1 VTPEQIQQLLDA
13 LQAQGGAVGDLR
25 DQLQGLT
32 DAQLELARV
41 QSDAADAA
49 RDKAN
54 AVIQQEIEYRRGATA
69 ALDVHEAA
77 TRRAMAATTDLNEI
91 HQAEIDLLDLEIER
105 NQLLSKEM
113 GSNTVEI
120 QKNIAALKERK
131 KELTK
136 KKKASDELKKSTD
149 SLSKSLSSML
159 SGTAPDIDSIL
170 NPDKIM
176 GSIRDFKKLSKSAG
190 GAGAALKQMGM
201 KAAAGAALALAVNI
215 LKLAKDLG
223 DGEAAFIRA
232 TNASDAFARTI
243 TTTYQEGRKFAA
255 TSEDMFAAA
264 TSLTRGFTDFTLQSA
279 EAKKM
284 ITINTAALN
293 KMGLSNEAVAG
304 SLQLMTKSFGMT
316 GKQGVKELA
325 NLEKFATNL
334 GVPLEKLGSD
344 ALASGGDLAKLGDN
358 GMEAFKGLAKTMKVT
373 GLEMNKILNLT
384 RQFDTFEGAARQAGK
399 LNAALGGN
407 FVNAMDLMMETDPA
421 ARFGQIRDAILD
433 TGLSFDEMSYY
444 QRLFYT
450 DALGL
455 GDVSDLAAVLSGDME
470 SVTDET
476 MKSSQELA
484 KLRDRAR
491 ETASFQE
498 KLNAIFAQMIPIL
511 TPLIDAFSGLLKIVS
526 DNITV
531 FKILTGVLVGLGTGG
546 PIGAIIGGIAMLM
559 SSIETG
565 NDNVSLLG
573 ELFAGF
579 IYPFKLVGGLFSSIA
594 EKVRE
599 FFGSMEPETLQTIGK
614 VMKALGFIIG
624 TVLLVKLAALAA
636 PLLGIGKLFGLLI
649 AKLPLLSGLVF
660 TVGSKLAALGKVG
673 TFIVTNFTTIIGVIT
688 GVIGVFSGLADKL
701 FKEQY
706 ASNFLEGIIKIGSSI
721 GSLASNFVELFNPI
735 ELATKAFN
743 SLGKMFS
750 TIIGGINSF
759 FTALTQP
766 EAAANLEK
774 IGDTIKGIPTRKNVE
789 FVASM
794 AAAAGTAAIGATT
807 SKVVGTGRV
816 AGGAAA
822 SAIGTQNNNQNT
834 TNIQAANSQPQE
846 VTVNFM
852 LDRDLLAKQVV
863 KINGESA
870 QGAITGRGSTR

>member
-1 VTPEQIQQLLDA
+1 MTEEQIRQLIAA
-13 LQAQGGAVGDLR
+13 LEAQGGAVGNLR
-25 DQLQGLT
+25 DELQSLSN
-32 DAQLELARV
+32 AQLELARI
-41 QSDAADAA
+41 QSEAAAA
-49 RDKAN
+49 AQEKAN
-54 AVIQQEIEYRRGATA
+54 KAIEQEIEFRRGATA
-69 ALDVHEAA
+69 ALEVHEAA
-77 TRRAMAATTDLNEI
+77 TLRTIETATDRNEI
-91 HQAEIDLLDLEIER
+91 YQAELDLLDLQIER
-105 NQLLSKEM
+105 MKLLSKET
-113 GSNTVEI
+113 GANTVEI

-136 KKKASDELKKSTD
+136 QKKDSDELKKSTD
-149 SLSKSLSSML
+149 SLSKSFGSML
-159 SGTAPDIDSIL
+159 SGTTPDIDSIL

-176 GSIRDFKKLSKSAG
+176 GSIADFKKLSKSAG
-190 GAGAALKQMGM
+190 GAGAALSKMAF

-215 LKLAKDLG
+215 LKLARDLG

-232 TNASDAFARTI
+232 TNASDAFARNI
-243 TTTYQEGRKFAA
+243 TLTYREGRKFTA
-255 TSEDMFAAA
+255 TAEDMFAAA
-264 TSLTRGFTDFTLQSA
+264 TSLTRGFTDFTIMSD
-279 EAKKM
+279 EAQRM
-284 ITINTAALN
+284 ITTNTAALN

-316 GKQGVKELA
+316 GKQGVKQLA

-470 SVTDET
+470 SVTGET
-476 MKSSQELA
+476 MKSSQEL
-484 KLRDRAR
+484 KELRDRAR

-498 KLNAIFAQMIPIL
+498 KLNAVFAQMIPIL
-511 TPLIDAFSGLLKIVS
+511 TPLIDGFSNLLTFLS
-526 DNITV
+526 DNATMI
-531 FKILTGVLVGLGTGG
+531 KILGFSLIGLAGG
-546 PIGAIIGGIAMLM
+546 PLGVAIGALIALADSIEVGTTGMSFLETIFASIGQSLKGLFNSIKPLYSAFGDLFDMIFSAEDSAEMVKALEIGMLM
-559 SSIETG
+559 LAKS
-565 NDNVSLLG
+565 
-573 ELFAGF
+573 
-579 IYPFKLVGGLFSSIA
+579 
-594 EKVRE
+594 
-599 FFGSMEPETLQTIGK
+599 FGSVIDAATFVIS
-614 VMKALGFIIG
+614 LGQ
-624 TVLLVKLAALAA
+624 
-636 PLLGIGKLFGLLI
+636 LI
-649 AKLPLLSGLVF
+649 
-660 TVGSKLAALGKVG
+660 
-673 TFIVTNFTTIIGVIT
+673 TTGFIGVIT
-688 GVIGVFSGLADKL
+688 GDFGPAQEALDNLANAFRGIIEPVMMGIDAIFDLGGQIDFLGFTL
-701 FKEQY
+701 FKKTY
-706 ASNFLEGIIKIGSSI
+706 ASSFLDGIIKIGSGI
-721 GSLASNFVELFNPI
+721 FNLASNFLEVINPI
-735 ELATKAFN
+735 KMVVNTFDV
-743 SLGKMFS
+743 LGSMFS

-846 VTVNFM
+846 VTVNLM
-852 LDRDLLAKQVV
+852 LDRDKLASQVV

-870 QGAITGRGSTR
+870 QGAITGRGSTV